1 MKRNLSTLLFSIGL
15 MLSGNVFAADSTPH
29 RVTQAEF
36 NAAIANQAT
45 INTALKNDI
54 AKLQE
59 AIEKLTVKKIGDHFG
74 GGIIFYVDT
83 TGQHGLI
90 ASLSDHLSDQSF
102 FIQWFNGINKVTGA
116 TGDGV
121 GAGATNT
128 AIIVAAQSNDTP
140 GGNFAAKVAADFS
153 VQEDG
158 LTACTDSV
166 DEICHGD
173 WYLPSKHELNLLYQQ
188 RGVVGGFTDSFYW
201 SSTEGDAAHA
211 WYQVFGDTTQ
221 GNGVKYNPLRVRA
234 VRAF

>member
-1 MKRNLSTLLFSIGL
+1 MKRNLSTLFFSIGL

-36 NAAIANQAT
+36 NAAIANLQAQ
-45 INTALKNDI
+45 ID
-54 AKLQE
+54 KLS
-59 AIEKLTVKKIGDHFG
+59 TMKKIGDHFG
-74 GGIIFYVDT
+74 GGIVFYVDE

-90 ASLSDHLSDQSF
+90 ASLTDQDAV
-102 FIQWFNGINKVTGA
+102 QWYNGINKITGA

-121 GAGATNT
+121 GAGTTNT

-158 LTACTDSV
+158 LAACTGSV
-166 DEICHGD
+166 DEVCHGD
-173 WYLPSKHELNLLYQQ
+173 WYLPSKHELNLLYQLKD
-188 RGVVGGFTDSFYW
+188 VVGGMPGIYYW
-201 SSTEGDAAHA
+201 SSTEYAANAA
-211 WYQVFGDTTQ
+211 WAQFFYDGGQ
-221 GNGVKYNPLRVRA
+221 GGYDKILPFHVRA

>member
-36 NAAIANQAT
+36 NAAIANLQAQ
-45 INTALKNDI
+45 ID
-54 AKLQE
+54 KLS
-59 AIEKLTVKKIGDHFG
+59 TMKKIGDHFG
-74 GGIIFYVDT
+74 GGIIFYVDE

-90 ASLSDHLSDQSF
+90 ASLTDDFSP
-102 FIQWFNGINKVTGA
+102 WYNGVFKITGA

-140 GGNFAAKVAADFS
+140 GGYFAAKVAADFS

-158 LTACTDSV
+158 LTACTGSV

-188 RGVVGGFTDSFYW
+188 RSVVGGFSSNPYW
-201 SSTEGDAAHA
+201 SSTEWSGANYSLA
-211 WYQVFGDTTQ
+211 WLQSFSDGSQ
-221 GNGVKYNPLRVRA
+221 GYDSKSITLYMRA